1 MLYFVLPDEE
11 ERKRLIENILGVF
24 ISENFVWKDVLKT
37 SVGLSHAE
45 IDQACLDAIKQAILS
60 DHTQVTAVQ
69 LLQTLG
75 ERRAAHEGLKE

>member
-1 MLYFVLPDEE
+1 
-11 ERKRLIENILGVF
+11 
-24 ISENFVWKDVLKT
+24 VLKT